1 MPNKL
6 FFLFLIFSTTVFSQ
20 DLPRIVVKGVVVSDS
35 LEVENITID
44 NATSKKVTSTDEK
57 GNFSLMAREK
67 DTLVFS
73 GISFKSSV
81 LVITAGHLNV
91 ETLKIKLKVKVNE
104 LEELIVRPYTL
115 TGNLDADT
123 KNLKVKLVDLNL
135 NTVDLATKKFEFT
148 SKTNSALKNITLGTG
163 NDYNG
168 VDFVALKKMIGKAIF
183 PPKPKP
189 KKIEFITEKIFSDAV
204 KEEFSPQF
212 FTKTLKLQSEEIDL
226 FLAFCDDTSPESR
239 NLLNPKNEFALIDF
253 LLKKS
258 EEYLKKKQ

>member
-6 FFLFLIFSTTVFSQ
+6 FFLFLIFSTAVFSQ

-44 NATSKKVTSTDEK
+44 NVTSKKVTSTDEK

-115 TGNLDADT
+115 NGNLEADS
-123 KNLKVKLVDLNL
+123 KNLKVKIINFNL
-135 NTVDLATKKFEFT
+135 GGMALSDPSPKN
-148 SKTNSALKNITLGTG
+148 SKTENALKNITPGSG
-163 NDYNG
+163 NQYNG
-168 VDFVALKKMIGKAIF
+168 VDFIALGKMIGGTLFKS
-183 PPKPKP
+183 KPKP
-189 KKIEFITEKIFSDAV
+189 KRIEFITDKIFSDAV
-204 KEEFSPQF
+204 KEKFSPSF
-212 FTKTLKLQSEEIDL
+212 FTQTLKLQPEEIDL

-239 NLLNPKNEFALIDF
+239 NLLKPKNEFVLIDF